1 MPARQQ
7 RLLVLAAA
15 ITSAVLLL
23 LAYAGHEELL
33 AYAAPVLVLVL
44 PLLSGRFV
52 GEERIAQAAAGRRA
66 RPSSRLRP
74 LAVPAI
80 WSARVLSVPRG
91 GRLIAQSLA
100 VRPPPVLASV

>member
-7 RLLVLAAA
+7 RLLVISAAV
-15 ITSAVLLL
+15 TSALLL
-23 LAYAGHEELL
+23 LGAYAGHEELL

-52 GEERIAQAAAGRRA
+52 GEEHIARAAAGRRA
-66 RPSSRLRP
+66 RPMLRLRS
-74 LAVPAI
+74 LAAPTARP
-80 WSARVLSVPRG
+80 ARVLSVPRG

-100 VRPPPVLASV
+100 VRPPPALASV